1 MKLKTP
7 YLIALAVSVLI
18 VLWFIYGS
26 LVRDTAKPAPEETAF
41 KGSVPTV
48 TIDRLQSEMHEIYIN
63 LHGQTEPDRE
73 VSVKAETAGLI
84 VRTPL
89 TEGQHVKRG
98 TIICQQDVDARQALV
113 DQAKAQYRS
122 RELEY
127 TAAQKLVDKGYR
139 SSTQALAAQAA
150 LDGARAAVKQTEIEL
165 GNVIMRVPFD
175 GIFEQQLAEIG
186 DYLSPGQPCGLL
198 VDLDPLVITG
208 EVTEKQ
214 VSLLSIGKFAHI
226 ELATGETLS
235 GKIRYVEARANPSTR
250 TFRVEIAVPNKDL
263 SLKAGVSATIK
274 LSAGL
279 TQAHLIPS
287 SVLTLDDQGS
297 IGVRYLD
304 ANKTV
309 HFTRVS
315 VIDETSD
322 GVWVLNLP
330 KYTDLI
336 IRGQDFVSEGI
347 TVNTQY
353 DINTQDMSGSD

>member
-7 YLIALAVSVLI
+7 YLIAFAVSVLI
-18 VLWFIYGS
+18 VLWFVYGS
-26 LVRDTAKPAPEETAF
+26 IVRDTVKSEPEEVTF
-41 KGSVPTV
+41 KSPIPTV
-48 TIDRLQSEMHEIYIN
+48 VIDRLKSETHEIYIN

-98 TIICQQDVDARQALV
+98 AIICQQDVDARQALV
-113 DQAKAQYRS
+113 DQANAQLRA

-127 TAAQKLVDKGYR
+127 TAAQKLVDKGYQ
-139 SSTQALAAQAA
+139 SSTQALAALAA

-165 GNVIMRVPFD
+165 GNVIMRVPFN
-175 GIFEQQLAEIG
+175 GIFEQQLAEVG

-198 VDLDPLVITG
+198 VDLDPLVVTG

-214 VSLLSIGKFAHI
+214 VRLLSIGKSAHI

-235 GKIRYVEARANPSTR
+235 GKIRFVEARANPATR
-250 TFRVEIAVPNKDL
+250 TFRIEVAVPNKDL

-274 LSAGL
+274 LSAGE
-279 TQAHLIPS
+279 TQAHLIPAN
-287 SVLTLDDQGS
+287 VLTLDDKGS

-304 ANKTV
+304 ANKKV
-309 HFTRVS
+309 YFTRVTI
-315 VIDETSD
+315 IDESLD
-322 GVWVLNLP
+322 GVWVINLP
-330 KYTDLI
+330 TYTDLI

-353 DINTQDMSGSD
+353 DTTTQELSRSD